1 MSITLQCATATS
13 RDSRKQDLPEHKEK
27 VDRFLKT
34 LVVKAKDKL
43 VAFYRFLKWR
53 LGLKN
58 IIFEGKSIKINVT
71 CHHLEILEGLWDDY
85 CSGHLNAKAEEYLIT
100 EEVKEELGMEN
111 IKLTTTILEEDYSAC
126 KSFLMKIS
134 G

>member
-1 MSITLQCATATS
+1 MQCATAKS
-13 RDSRKQDLPEHKEK
+13 RNSAKQDLPENRET
-27 VDRFLKT
+27 VDRYIKQMVLN
-34 LVVKAKDKL
+34 AKEKL

-85 CSGHLNAKAEEYLIT
+85 RSGHLKAKAEEYLIT
-100 EEVKEELGMEN
+100 EEVKEELGMEK
-111 IKLTTTILEEDYSAC
+111 ITLKTTILEEDYSAC